1 LEGGGK
7 YFGLYKYGERNGQ
20 GSWTKADGTIEEGIW
35 KNGELIVRNGQA
47 SFTYED
53 GGTYYGGWLE
63 NKRDGEGTMNFTATS
78 KENKK
83 EKRGLF
89 VKYVGGWSNDKLDGH
104 GTMEYANGRI
114 YVGEWKKGKRHGQ
127 GTLSY
132 PDGGVR
138 KGIWSANKLK
148 KQQ

>member
-1 LEGGGK
+1 M
-7 YFGLYKYGERNGQ
+7 
-20 GSWTKADGTIEEGIW
+20 S
-35 KNGELIVRNGQA
+35 
-47 SFTYED
+47 
-53 GGTYYGGWLE
+53 
-63 NKRDGEGTMNFTATS
+63 S
-78 KENKK
+78 KIQKNKK

-89 VKYVGGWSNDKLDGH
+89 VKYAGGWAKDKLEGH

-132 PDGGVR
+132 PDGGIR
-138 KGIWSANKLK
+138 KGIWPANKLK

>member
-1 LEGGGK
+1 MEGGGK
-7 YFGLYKYGERNGQ
+7 YFGLYQYGERNGQ
-20 GSWTKADGTIEEGIW
+20 GSWTKSDGTIEEGIW
-35 KNGELIVRNGQA
+35 KNGELITRNGQA

-53 GGTYYGGWLE
+53 GGFYYGGWVE
-63 NKRDGEGTMNFTATS
+63 NKRDGDGTMNFTAS
-78 KENKK
+78 SPENKK

-89 VKYVGGWSNDKLDGH
+89 VKYEGGWSKDKLDGY